1 MTLRSA
7 ILRSTTM
14 HSAALP
20 GAMPSIEE
28 MADAIGA
35 ATGRLVT
42 SASALS
48 DAQAREPS
56 PLPGWSRGHVLTH
69 VARNAD
75 GLRNLLTWARTGVQT
90 PMYPSL
96 QARAADIEAG
106 ASRPAAELA
115 ADVVR
120 SSEAFAEYARQ
131 LSDDAWL
138 VQVRGVLGPA
148 HPAWVTL
155 HRRMFEVEVH
165 HVDLGTGY
173 RTADWPASFVT
184 VHLARVCADL
194 AGKPEAPAVV
204 LADAATGQRYDLR
217 PDAASKTQVTGS
229 GHDLLGWLLGRD
241 DGSVLSAD
249 PPGLLPVVPS
259 Y

>member
-1 MTLRSA
+1 MTLPSDARSV
-7 ILRSTTM
+7 
-14 HSAALP
+14 
-20 GAMPSIEE
+20 EE
-28 MADAIGA
+28 MIETIGD
-35 ATGRLVT
+35 ATGRLLA

-48 DAQAREPS
+48 DDRARESS

-75 GLRNLLTWARTGVQT
+75 GLRNLLIWAQTGVET

-96 QARAADIEAG
+96 QTRAADIEAG
-106 ASRPAAELA
+106 AGRRAADLA
-115 ADVVR
+115 ADVAS
-120 SSEAFAEYARQ
+120 SSEAFAAHARA

-138 VQVRGVLGPA
+138 VEVCGARGPA

-155 HRRMFEVEVH
+155 HRRLFEVEVH

-173 RTADWPASFVT
+173 RTADWPDWFVAL
-184 VHLARVCADL
+184 HLARICAEL
-194 AGKPEAPAVV
+194 TGQPEAPAAV
-204 LADAATGQRYDLR
+204 LTDATTGTRYDLC
-217 PDAASKTQVTGS
+217 PDTIAKTQITGS

-241 DGSVLSAD
+241 DGSGLTAD
-249 PPGLLPVVPS
+249 PPGPLPAVPP

>member
-1 MTLRSA
+1 MTLHGA
-7 ILRSTTM
+7 TLHGTTLHGAM
-14 HSAALP
+14 P
-20 GAMPSIEE
+20 QGAMPSVEE
-28 MADAIGA
+28 MIDIIGA

-48 DAQAREPS
+48 DSQAREPS

-75 GLRNLLTWARTGVQT
+75 GLRNLLTWAQTGVQT

-115 ADVVR
+115 ADVAR
-120 SSEAFAEYARQ
+120 SAEPFAARARE
-131 LSDDAWL
+131 LRDDAWL
-138 VQVRGVLGPA
+138 AEVCGARGPA

-155 HRRMFEVEVH
+155 HRRLFEVEVH

-173 RTADWPASFVT
+173 LPADWPAWFVA
-184 VHLARVCADL
+184 VHLTRICAEL
-194 AGKPEAPAVV
+194 AGKPEAPAAV
-204 LADAATGQRYDLR
+204 LTDAATGQRYDLR
-217 PDAASKTQVTGS
+217 PDMATKTQITGD

-241 DGSVLSAD
+241 DGGGLSAD
-249 PPGLLPVVPS
+249 PPGRLPAVPP